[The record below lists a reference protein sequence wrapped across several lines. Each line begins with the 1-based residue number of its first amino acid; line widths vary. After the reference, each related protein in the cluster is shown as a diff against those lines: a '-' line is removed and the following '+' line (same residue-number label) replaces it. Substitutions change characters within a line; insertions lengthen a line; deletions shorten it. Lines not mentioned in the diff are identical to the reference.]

1 MFACLTCTA
10 SQILLYII
18 KIETVYWYEAL
29 AFGPNN
35 PQILGLMIEDPE
47 TFDLLVLRFQRMVFS
62 CLTLT
67 TTSIFAVKICFLLFF
82 YEMVRRLPRLILA
95 WKVIFGI
102 TVLLWALCT
111 CALFM
116 KCPQFSRS
124 AGKSAMSPPTKFCSL
139 LTTRRQVFK
148 RYQVHSNSCFSYR
161 HSSSR
166 CSFRFV
172 P

>member
-1 MFACLTCTA
+1 MVFRFHAQRNLLPEDFVLMFACLTCIA

-18 KIETVYWYEAL
+18 KIETVYWYETL
-29 AFGPNN
+29 AFGPMN
-35 PQILGLMIEDPE
+35 PPILALMIEDPE
-47 TFDLLVLRFQRMVFS
+47 TLYPLVLRFQRMVFS

-111 CALFM
+111 SALFIN
-116 KCPQFSRS
+116 CPQFSPS
-124 AGKSAMSPPTKFCSL
+124 AGKSAMPPPTKFYSL
-139 LTTRRQVFK
+139 LTTRRQLFK
-148 RYQVHSNSCFSYR
+148 S
-161 HSSSR
+161 
-166 CSFRFV
+166 
-172 P
+172 